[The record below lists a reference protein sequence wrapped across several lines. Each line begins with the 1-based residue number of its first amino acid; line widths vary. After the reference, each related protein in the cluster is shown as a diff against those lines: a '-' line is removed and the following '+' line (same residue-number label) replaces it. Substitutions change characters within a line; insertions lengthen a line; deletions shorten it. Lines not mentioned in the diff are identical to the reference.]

1 MKRKAIAAILL
12 SAMLFSAC
20 SKPDTSTPT
29 DTETSAT
36 AAATAVA
43 EAAATTAVGETAK
56 AGETGESGENGAVGE
71 AGGAGAGNEAA
82 GESESSANSP
92 AANTVRIDKSVDD
105 VINTILDATG
115 DEYFVFDDDADMWQA
130 TISHSE
136 GIVDYK
142 TCGYISRL
150 EGEDMVKG
158 YNTIYIVFE
167 VYELDM
173 ESEQYKHV
181 CEKGELIISRGED
194 SFTKKHAFVNGQFV
208 LIACGALCNDDEFH
222 YGTDPQELEPPYTIG
237 KVQEGYDAFIA
248 LK

>member
-12 SAMLFSAC
+12 SAVLLSAC
-20 SKPDTSTPT
+20 SSKPDATTPT
-29 DTETSAT
+29 TLAETETPAT
-36 AAATAVA
+36 TVAETTVLASETTEASEVTEEVAAA
-43 EAAATTAVGETAK
+43 
-56 AGETGESGENGAVGE
+56 
-71 AGGAGAGNEAA
+71 
-82 GESESSANSP
+82 P
-92 AANTVRIDKSVDD
+92 VRLDKTVDD
-105 VINTILDATG
+105 VIQVILDATG
-115 DEYFVFDDDADMWQA
+115 DEYFVYTDDADMWQA
-130 TISHSE
+130 TIKNSE

-150 EGEDMVKG
+150 EGDDMIDG

-173 ESEQYKHV
+173 DSEQYKHV
-181 CEKGELIISRGED
+181 CENGELIISRGED

>member
-12 SAMLFSAC
+12 SAVLLSAC
-20 SKPDTSTPT
+20 SSKPDATTPT
-29 DTETSAT
+29 TLAETEAPAT
-36 AAATAVA
+36 TVAETTVLTAETTEAAEVTEEVAAA
-43 EAAATTAVGETAK
+43 
-56 AGETGESGENGAVGE
+56 
-71 AGGAGAGNEAA
+71 
-82 GESESSANSP
+82 P
-92 AANTVRIDKSVDD
+92 VRLDKTVDD
-105 VINTILDATG
+105 VIQVILNATG
-115 DEYFVFDDDADMWQA
+115 DEYFVFADDADMWQA
-130 TISHSE
+130 TIKNSE

-150 EGEDMVKG
+150 EGDDMIDG

-173 ESEQYKHV
+173 DSEQYKHV
-181 CEKGELIISRGED
+181 CEEGELIISRGED

>member
-12 SAMLFSAC
+12 SAVLLSAC
-20 SKPDTSTPT
+20 SKPEPTDIATPT
-29 DTETSAT
+29 DTEAPATS
-36 AAATAVA
+36 VA
-43 EAAATTAVGETAK
+43 ETTVLAAETT
-56 AGETGESGENGAVGE
+56 
-71 AGGAGAGNEAA
+71 EAA
-82 GESESSANSP
+82 IVTEEVN
-92 AANTVRIDKSVDD
+92 AAPVRLDKTVDD
-105 VINTILDATG
+105 VIQVILNATG
-115 DEYFVFDDDADMWQA
+115 DEYFVFADDADMWQA
-130 TISHSE
+130 TIKNSE

-150 EGEDMVKG
+150 EGDDKIDG

-173 ESEQYKHV
+173 DSEQYKQV
-181 CEKGELIISRGED
+181 CENGELTISRGED

-208 LIACGALCNDDEFH
+208 LIACGALCNNDEFH

>member
-12 SAMLFSAC
+12 SAVLLSAC
-20 SKPDTSTPT
+20 SSKPDATTPT
-29 DTETSAT
+29 TLAETETP
-36 AAATAVA
+36 
-43 EAAATTAVGETAK
+43 ATTAAETTEATTEDTEATEATEASEK
-56 AGETGESGENGAVGE
+56 A
-71 AGGAGAGNEAA
+71 AA
-82 GESESSANSP
+82 P
-92 AANTVRIDKSVDD
+92 VRLDKNVDD
-105 VINTILDATG
+105 VIQVILNATG
-115 DEYFVFDDDADMWQA
+115 DEYFVFADDADMWQA
-130 TISHSE
+130 TIKNSE

-150 EGEDMVKG
+150 EGDDMIDG

-173 ESEQYKHV
+173 DSEQYKHV
-181 CEKGELIISRGED
+181 CENGELTISRGED

>member
-12 SAMLFSAC
+12 SAVLLSAC
-20 SKPDTSTPT
+20 SSKPDATTPT
-29 DTETSAT
+29 TLAETETPAT
-36 AAATAVA
+36 TVAETTVLASETTEAAEVTEEVAAA
-43 EAAATTAVGETAK
+43 
-56 AGETGESGENGAVGE
+56 
-71 AGGAGAGNEAA
+71 
-82 GESESSANSP
+82 P
-92 AANTVRIDKSVDD
+92 VRLDKTVDD
-105 VINTILDATG
+105 VIQVILDATG
-115 DEYFVFDDDADMWQA
+115 DEYFVYVDDADMWQA
-130 TISHSE
+130 TIKNSE

-150 EGEDMVKG
+150 EGDDMIDG

-173 ESEQYKHV
+173 DSEQYKHV
-181 CEKGELIISRGED
+181 CENGELIISRGED

>member
-1 MKRKAIAAILL
+1 MRKAIAAILL
-12 SAMLFSAC
+12 SAVLLSAC
-20 SKPDTSTPT
+20 SKPEPTDIATPT
-29 DTETSAT
+29 ETEAPAT
-36 AAATAVA
+36 TVAETTVLAAETTEASEVTEEVAAA
-43 EAAATTAVGETAK
+43 
-56 AGETGESGENGAVGE
+56 
-71 AGGAGAGNEAA
+71 
-82 GESESSANSP
+82 P
-92 AANTVRIDKSVDD
+92 VRLDKTVDD
-105 VINTILDATG
+105 VIQVILDATG
-115 DEYFVFDDDADMWQA
+115 DEYFVYTDDADMWQA
-130 TISHSE
+130 TIKNSE

-150 EGEDMVKG
+150 EGDDMIDG

-173 ESEQYKHV
+173 DSEQYKHV
-181 CEKGELIISRGED
+181 CENGELTISRGED

>member
-1 MKRKAIAAILL
+1 MKRKVIAAILL
-12 SAMLFSAC
+12 SAVLLSAC
-20 SKPDTSTPT
+20 SSKPDATTPT
-29 DTETSAT
+29 TLAETETPAT
-36 AAATAVA
+36 TVAETTVLAAETTEAAEVTEEVAAA
-43 EAAATTAVGETAK
+43 
-56 AGETGESGENGAVGE
+56 
-71 AGGAGAGNEAA
+71 
-82 GESESSANSP
+82 P
-92 AANTVRIDKSVDD
+92 VRLDKTVDD
-105 VINTILDATG
+105 VIQVILDATG
-115 DEYFVFDDDADMWQA
+115 DEYFVYTDDADMWQA
-130 TISHSE
+130 TIKNSE

-150 EGEDMVKG
+150 EGDDMIDG

-173 ESEQYKHV
+173 DSEQYKHV
-181 CEKGELIISRGED
+181 CENGELTISRGED

>member
-12 SAMLFSAC
+12 SAVLLSAC
-20 SKPDTSTPT
+20 SSKPDATTPT
-29 DTETSAT
+29 TLAETETPAT
-36 AAATAVA
+36 TVAETTVLAAETTEASEVTEEVAAA
-43 EAAATTAVGETAK
+43 
-56 AGETGESGENGAVGE
+56 
-71 AGGAGAGNEAA
+71 
-82 GESESSANSP
+82 P
-92 AANTVRIDKSVDD
+92 VRLDKTVDD
-105 VINTILDATG
+105 VIQVILNATG
-115 DEYFVFDDDADMWQA
+115 DEYFVYTDDADMWQA
-130 TISHSE
+130 TIKNSE

-150 EGEDMVKG
+150 EGDDMIDG

-173 ESEQYKHV
+173 DSEQYKHV

-194 SFTKKHAFVNGQFV
+194 SFTKKHAFINGQFV

>member
-12 SAMLFSAC
+12 SAVLLSAC
-20 SKPDTSTPT
+20 SSKPDATTPT
-29 DTETSAT
+29 TLAETETPAT
-36 AAATAVA
+36 TVAETTVLAAETTEASEVTEEVAAA
-43 EAAATTAVGETAK
+43 
-56 AGETGESGENGAVGE
+56 
-71 AGGAGAGNEAA
+71 
-82 GESESSANSP
+82 P
-92 AANTVRIDKSVDD
+92 VRLDKTVDD
-105 VINTILDATG
+105 VIQVILDATG
-115 DEYFVFDDDADMWQA
+115 DEYFVYTDDADMWQA
-130 TISHSE
+130 TIKNSE

-150 EGEDMVKG
+150 EGDDMIDG

-173 ESEQYKHV
+173 DSEQYKHV
-181 CEKGELIISRGED
+181 CEEGELIISRGED

>member
-12 SAMLFSAC
+12 SAVLLSAC
-20 SKPDTSTPT
+20 SSKPDATTPT
-29 DTETSAT
+29 TLAETETP
-36 AAATAVA
+36 
-43 EAAATTAVGETAK
+43 ATTAAETTVLA
-56 AGETGESGENGAVGE
+56 AETT
-71 AGGAGAGNEAA
+71 EAA
-82 GESESSANSP
+82 EVTEEV
-92 AANTVRIDKSVDD
+92 AAAPVRLDKTVDD
-105 VINTILDATG
+105 VIQVILDATG
-115 DEYFVFDDDADMWQA
+115 DEYFVYTDDADMWQA
-130 TISHSE
+130 TIKNSE

-150 EGEDMVKG
+150 EGDDMIDG

-173 ESEQYKHV
+173 DSEQYKHA
-181 CEKGELIISRGED
+181 CENGELIISRGED

>member
-12 SAMLFSAC
+12 SAVLLSAC
-20 SKPDTSTPT
+20 SSKPDATTPT
-29 DTETSAT
+29 TLAETETPAT
-36 AAATAVA
+36 TVAETTVLAAETTEATEVTEEVAAT
-43 EAAATTAVGETAK
+43 
-56 AGETGESGENGAVGE
+56 
-71 AGGAGAGNEAA
+71 
-82 GESESSANSP
+82 P
-92 AANTVRIDKSVDD
+92 VRLDKTVDD
-105 VINTILDATG
+105 VIQVILDATG
-115 DEYFVFDDDADMWQA
+115 DEYFVYTDDADMWQA
-130 TISHSE
+130 TIKNSE

-150 EGEDMVKG
+150 EGDDMIDG

-173 ESEQYKHV
+173 DSEQYKHV
-181 CEKGELIISRGED
+181 CENGELIISRGED

>member
-12 SAMLFSAC
+12 SAMLLSAC
-20 SKPDTSTPT
+20 SKPDATTPT
-29 DTETSAT
+29 TLAETETPAT
-36 AAATAVA
+36 TVAETTVLAAETTEEVAAA
-43 EAAATTAVGETAK
+43 
-56 AGETGESGENGAVGE
+56 
-71 AGGAGAGNEAA
+71 
-82 GESESSANSP
+82 P
-92 AANTVRIDKSVDD
+92 VRLDKTVDD
-105 VINTILDATG
+105 VIQVILNATG
-115 DEYFVFDDDADMWQA
+115 DEYFVFADDADMWQA
-130 TISHSE
+130 TIKNSE

-150 EGEDMVKG
+150 EGDDMIDG

-173 ESEQYKHV
+173 DSEQYKHV
-181 CEKGELIISRGED
+181 CENGELTISRGED

-208 LIACGALCNDDEFH
+208 LIACGALCNNDEFH

-237 KVQEGYDAFIA
+237 KVEEGYDAFIA

>member
-12 SAMLFSAC
+12 SAVLLSAC
-20 SKPDTSTPT
+20 SSKPDATTPT
-29 DTETSAT
+29 TLAETETPAT
-36 AAATAVA
+36 TVAETTVLAVETTEAAEVTEEVAAA
-43 EAAATTAVGETAK
+43 
-56 AGETGESGENGAVGE
+56 
-71 AGGAGAGNEAA
+71 
-82 GESESSANSP
+82 P
-92 AANTVRIDKSVDD
+92 VRLDKTVDD
-105 VINTILDATG
+105 VIQVILDATG
-115 DEYFVFDDDADMWQA
+115 DEYFVYTDDADMWQA
-130 TISHSE
+130 TIKNSE

-150 EGEDMVKG
+150 EGDDMIDG

-173 ESEQYKHV
+173 DSEQYKHV
-181 CEKGELIISRGED
+181 CENGELIISRGED

>member
-12 SAMLFSAC
+12 SAVLLSAC
-20 SKPDTSTPT
+20 SSKPDATTPT
-29 DTETSAT
+29 TLAETETPAT
-36 AAATAVA
+36 TVAETTVLAAETTEAAEVTEEVAAA
-43 EAAATTAVGETAK
+43 
-56 AGETGESGENGAVGE
+56 
-71 AGGAGAGNEAA
+71 
-82 GESESSANSP
+82 P
-92 AANTVRIDKSVDD
+92 VRLGKTVDD
-105 VINTILDATG
+105 VIQVILNATG
-115 DEYFVFDDDADMWQA
+115 DEYFVFADDADMWQA
-130 TISHSE
+130 TIKNSE

-150 EGEDMVKG
+150 EGDDMIDG

-173 ESEQYKHV
+173 DSEQYKHV
-181 CEKGELIISRGED
+181 CENGELTISRGED

-208 LIACGALCNDDEFH
+208 LIACGALCNNDEFH

>member
-12 SAMLFSAC
+12 SAVLLSAC
-20 SKPDTSTPT
+20 SSKPDATTPT
-29 DTETSAT
+29 TLAETETPAT
-36 AAATAVA
+36 TVAETTVLTAETTEASEVTEEVAAA
-43 EAAATTAVGETAK
+43 
-56 AGETGESGENGAVGE
+56 
-71 AGGAGAGNEAA
+71 
-82 GESESSANSP
+82 P
-92 AANTVRIDKSVDD
+92 VRLDKTVDD
-105 VINTILDATG
+105 VIQVILDATG
-115 DEYFVFDDDADMWQA
+115 DEYFVYTDDADMWQA
-130 TISHSE
+130 TIKNSE

-150 EGEDMVKG
+150 EGDDMIDG

-173 ESEQYKHV
+173 DSEQYKHV
-181 CEKGELIISRGED
+181 CEEGELIISRGED

>member
-12 SAMLFSAC
+12 SAVLLSAC
-20 SKPDTSTPT
+20 SKPEPTDIATPT
-29 DTETSAT
+29 ETEAPAT
-36 AAATAVA
+36 TVAETTVLAAETTEVTEEVAAA
-43 EAAATTAVGETAK
+43 
-56 AGETGESGENGAVGE
+56 
-71 AGGAGAGNEAA
+71 
-82 GESESSANSP
+82 P
-92 AANTVRIDKSVDD
+92 VRLDKTVDD
-105 VINTILDATG
+105 VIQVILDATG
-115 DEYFVFDDDADMWQA
+115 DEYFVFADDADMWQA
-130 TISHSE
+130 TIKNSE

-150 EGEDMVKG
+150 EGDDMIDG

-167 VYELDM
+167 VYELNMD
-173 ESEQYKHV
+173 SEQYKHV
-181 CEKGELIISRGED
+181 CENGELTISRGED

-208 LIACGALCNDDEFH
+208 LIACGALCNNDEFH

>member
-12 SAMLFSAC
+12 SAVLLSAC
-20 SKPDTSTPT
+20 SSKPDATTPT
-29 DTETSAT
+29 TLAETETP
-36 AAATAVA
+36 
-43 EAAATTAVGETAK
+43 ATTAAETTVLTA
-56 AGETGESGENGAVGE
+56 ETTE
-71 AGGAGAGNEAA
+71 ASEVTEEVAA
-82 GESESSANSP
+82 AP
-92 AANTVRIDKSVDD
+92 VRLDKTVDD
-105 VINTILDATG
+105 VIQVILDATG
-115 DEYFVFDDDADMWQA
+115 DEYFVYTDDADMWQA
-130 TISHSE
+130 TIKNSE

-150 EGEDMVKG
+150 EGDDMIDG

-173 ESEQYKHV
+173 DSEQYKHV
-181 CEKGELIISRGED
+181 CENGELIISRGED

>member
-12 SAMLFSAC
+12 SAVLLSAC
-20 SKPDTSTPT
+20 SKPKTTNTATPT
-29 DTETSAT
+29 ETEAPAT
-36 AAATAVA
+36 TVAETTVLAAETTEVAEVTEEVAAA
-43 EAAATTAVGETAK
+43 
-56 AGETGESGENGAVGE
+56 
-71 AGGAGAGNEAA
+71 
-82 GESESSANSP
+82 P
-92 AANTVRIDKSVDD
+92 VRLDKTVDD
-105 VINTILDATG
+105 VIRTILNATG
-115 DEYFVFDDDADMWQA
+115 DEYFVFADDADMWQA
-130 TISHSE
+130 TIKNSE

-150 EGEDMVKG
+150 EGDDKIDG

-173 ESEQYKHV
+173 DSEQYKHV
-181 CEKGELIISRGED
+181 CENGELTISRGED

-208 LIACGALCNDDEFH
+208 LIACGVLCNDDEFH

>member
-12 SAMLFSAC
+12 SAVLLSAC
-20 SKPDTSTPT
+20 SKPEPT
-29 DTETSAT
+29 DIATQTETEAPAT
-36 AAATAVA
+36 VAETTVLAAETTEAAEVTEEVAVA
-43 EAAATTAVGETAK
+43 
-56 AGETGESGENGAVGE
+56 
-71 AGGAGAGNEAA
+71 
-82 GESESSANSP
+82 P
-92 AANTVRIDKSVDD
+92 VRLDKTVDD
-105 VINTILDATG
+105 VIQVILNATG
-115 DEYFVFDDDADMWQA
+115 DEYFVFADDADMWQA
-130 TISHSE
+130 TIKNSE

-150 EGEDMVKG
+150 EGDDMIDG

-173 ESEQYKHV
+173 DSEQYKHV
-181 CEKGELIISRGED
+181 CENGELTISRGED

>member
-12 SAMLFSAC
+12 SAVLLSAC
-20 SKPDTSTPT
+20 SKPEPTDIATPT
-29 DTETSAT
+29 ETETPAT
-36 AAATAVA
+36 VAETTVLAAETTEAAIVTEEVAAA
-43 EAAATTAVGETAK
+43 
-56 AGETGESGENGAVGE
+56 
-71 AGGAGAGNEAA
+71 
-82 GESESSANSP
+82 P
-92 AANTVRIDKSVDD
+92 VRLDKTVDD
-105 VINTILDATG
+105 VIQVILNATG
-115 DEYFVFDDDADMWQA
+115 DEYFVFADDADMWQA
-130 TISHSE
+130 TIKNSE

-150 EGEDMVKG
+150 EGDDMIDG

-173 ESEQYKHV
+173 DSEQYKHV
-181 CEKGELIISRGED
+181 CENGELTISRGED

>member
-12 SAMLFSAC
+12 SAVLLSAC
-20 SKPDTSTPT
+20 SSKPDATTPT
-29 DTETSAT
+29 TLAETETPAT
-36 AAATAVA
+36 TVA
-43 EAAATTAVGETAK
+43 ETTVLAAETTEASEVTEEVAAV
-56 AGETGESGENGAVGE
+56 
-71 AGGAGAGNEAA
+71 
-82 GESESSANSP
+82 P
-92 AANTVRIDKSVDD
+92 VRLDKTVDD
-105 VINTILDATG
+105 VIQVILDATG
-115 DEYFVFDDDADMWQA
+115 DEYFVFADDADMWQA
-130 TISHSE
+130 TIKNSE

-150 EGEDMVKG
+150 EGDDMIDG

-173 ESEQYKHV
+173 DSEQYKHV
-181 CEKGELIISRGED
+181 CENGELIISRGED

>member
-1 MKRKAIAAILL
+1 MKKKAIAAILL
-12 SAMLFSAC
+12 SAVLLSAC
-20 SKPDTSTPT
+20 SSKPDATTPT
-29 DTETSAT
+29 TLAETETPAT
-36 AAATAVA
+36 TVAETTVLTAETTEAAEVTEEVAAA
-43 EAAATTAVGETAK
+43 
-56 AGETGESGENGAVGE
+56 
-71 AGGAGAGNEAA
+71 
-82 GESESSANSP
+82 P
-92 AANTVRIDKSVDD
+92 VRLDKTVDD
-105 VINTILDATG
+105 VIQVILDATG
-115 DEYFVFDDDADMWQA
+115 DEYFVFTDDADMWQA
-130 TISHSE
+130 TIKNSE

-150 EGEDMVKG
+150 EGDDMIDG

-173 ESEQYKHV
+173 DSEQYKHV
-181 CEKGELIISRGED
+181 CENGELIISRGED

>member
-12 SAMLFSAC
+12 SAVLLSAC
-20 SKPDTSTPT
+20 SSKPDATTPT
-29 DTETSAT
+29 TLAETETPAMTAAETTEATTEDTEAT
-36 AAATAVA
+36 EATEASEKAAA
-43 EAAATTAVGETAK
+43 
-56 AGETGESGENGAVGE
+56 
-71 AGGAGAGNEAA
+71 
-82 GESESSANSP
+82 P
-92 AANTVRIDKSVDD
+92 VRLDKTVDD
-105 VINTILDATG
+105 VIQVILNATG
-115 DEYFVFDDDADMWQA
+115 DEYFVFADDADMWQA
-130 TISHSE
+130 TIKNSE

-150 EGEDMVKG
+150 EGDDMIDG

-173 ESEQYKHV
+173 DSEQYKHV
-181 CEKGELIISRGED
+181 CENGELIISRGED

-208 LIACGALCNDDEFH
+208 LIACGALCNNDEFH

>member
-12 SAMLFSAC
+12 SAVLLSAC
-20 SKPDTSTPT
+20 SKPEPTDIATPT
-29 DTETSAT
+29 ETEAP
-36 AAATAVA
+36 ATAVA
-43 EAAATTAVGETAK
+43 ETTVLAAETT
-56 AGETGESGENGAVGE
+56 
-71 AGGAGAGNEAA
+71 EAA
-82 GESESSANSP
+82 IVTEEVN
-92 AANTVRIDKSVDD
+92 AAPVRLDKTVDD
-105 VINTILDATG
+105 VIQVILNATG
-115 DEYFVFDDDADMWQA
+115 DEYFVFADDADMWQA
-130 TISHSE
+130 TIKNSE

-150 EGEDMVKG
+150 EGNDKIDG

-173 ESEQYKHV
+173 DSEQYKHV
-181 CEKGELIISRGED
+181 CENGELAISRGED

>member
-1 MKRKAIAAILL
+1 MKKKAIAAILL
-12 SAMLFSAC
+12 SAMLLSAC
-20 SKPDTSTPT
+20 SKPETTTASKP
-29 DTETSAT
+29 TET
-36 AAATAVA
+36 
-43 EAAATTAVGETAK
+43 EAPTTTTTAATTVETTEETTEATEESVTETA
-56 AGETGESGENGAVGE
+56 A
-71 AGGAGAGNEAA
+71 
-82 GESESSANSP
+82 
-92 AANTVRIDKSVDD
+92 RIDMTVDD
-105 VINTILDATG
+105 VIQTILAATG
-115 DEYFVFDDDADMWQA
+115 DKYFVYVDDEDMWRA
-130 TISHSE
+130 TINNSE

-150 EGEDMVKG
+150 ESDDMIDG

>member
-12 SAMLFSAC
+12 SAVLLSAC
-20 SKPDTSTPT
+20 SSKPDATTPT
-29 DTETSAT
+29 TLAETETPAT
-36 AAATAVA
+36 TVAETTVLATETTEAAEVTEEVAAA
-43 EAAATTAVGETAK
+43 
-56 AGETGESGENGAVGE
+56 
-71 AGGAGAGNEAA
+71 
-82 GESESSANSP
+82 P
-92 AANTVRIDKSVDD
+92 VRLDKTVDD
-105 VINTILDATG
+105 VIQVILDATG
-115 DEYFVFDDDADMWQA
+115 DEYFVYTDDADMWQA
-130 TISHSE
+130 TIKNSE

-150 EGEDMVKG
+150 EGDDMIDG

-173 ESEQYKHV
+173 DSEQYKHA
-181 CEKGELIISRGED
+181 CENGELIISRGED
-194 SFTKKHAFVNGQFV
+194 SFTTKHAFVNGQFV

>member
-1 MKRKAIAAILL
+1 MKRKVIAAILL
-12 SAMLFSAC
+12 SAVLLSAC
-20 SKPDTSTPT
+20 SSKPDATTPT
-29 DTETSAT
+29 TLAETETPAT
-36 AAATAVA
+36 TVAETTVLAAETTEASEVTEEVAAA
-43 EAAATTAVGETAK
+43 
-56 AGETGESGENGAVGE
+56 
-71 AGGAGAGNEAA
+71 
-82 GESESSANSP
+82 P
-92 AANTVRIDKSVDD
+92 VRLDKTVDD
-105 VINTILDATG
+105 VIQVILDATG
-115 DEYFVFDDDADMWQA
+115 DEYFVFADDADMWQA
-130 TISHSE
+130 TIKNSE

-150 EGEDMVKG
+150 EGDDMIDG

-173 ESEQYKHV
+173 DSEQYKHV
-181 CEKGELIISRGED
+181 CENGELIISRGEY

>member
-12 SAMLFSAC
+12 SAVLLSAC
-20 SKPDTSTPT
+20 SKPEPTDIATPT
-29 DTETSAT
+29 ETEAP
-36 AAATAVA
+36 ATAVA
-43 EAAATTAVGETAK
+43 ETTVLAAETT
-56 AGETGESGENGAVGE
+56 
-71 AGGAGAGNEAA
+71 EAA
-82 GESESSANSP
+82 IVTEEVN
-92 AANTVRIDKSVDD
+92 AAPVRLDKTVDD
-105 VINTILDATG
+105 VIQVILNATG
-115 DEYFVFDDDADMWQA
+115 DEYFVFADDADMWQA
-130 TISHSE
+130 TIKNSE

-150 EGEDMVKG
+150 EGDDKIDG

-173 ESEQYKHV
+173 DSEQYKHV
-181 CEKGELIISRGED
+181 CENGELTISRGED

>member
-12 SAMLFSAC
+12 SAMLLSAC
-20 SKPDTSTPT
+20 SSKPDATTPT
-29 DTETSAT
+29 TLAETEAPAT
-36 AAATAVA
+36 TVAETTVLTAETTEAPEVTEEVAAA
-43 EAAATTAVGETAK
+43 
-56 AGETGESGENGAVGE
+56 
-71 AGGAGAGNEAA
+71 
-82 GESESSANSP
+82 P
-92 AANTVRIDKSVDD
+92 VRLDKTVDD
-105 VINTILDATG
+105 VIQVILDATG
-115 DEYFVFDDDADMWQA
+115 DEYFVFTDDADMWQA
-130 TISHSE
+130 TIKNSE

-150 EGEDMVKG
+150 EGDDMIDG

-173 ESEQYKHV
+173 DSEQYKHV
-181 CEKGELIISRGED
+181 CENGELIISRGED

>member
-12 SAMLFSAC
+12 SAVLLSAC
-20 SKPDTSTPT
+20 SSKPDATTPT
-29 DTETSAT
+29 TLAETETPAT
-36 AAATAVA
+36 TVAETTVLTAETTEEVAAA
-43 EAAATTAVGETAK
+43 
-56 AGETGESGENGAVGE
+56 
-71 AGGAGAGNEAA
+71 
-82 GESESSANSP
+82 P
-92 AANTVRIDKSVDD
+92 VRLDKTVDD
-105 VINTILDATG
+105 VIQVILDATG
-115 DEYFVFDDDADMWQA
+115 DEYFVYVDDADMWQA
-130 TISHSE
+130 TIKNSE

-150 EGEDMVKG
+150 EGDDMIDG

-173 ESEQYKHV
+173 DSEQYKHV
-181 CEKGELIISRGED
+181 CKNGELIISRGED

-237 KVQEGYDAFIA
+237 RVQEGYDAFIA

>member
-12 SAMLFSAC
+12 SAVLLSAC
-20 SKPDTSTPT
+20 SSKPDATTPT
-29 DTETSAT
+29 TLAETEAPAT
-36 AAATAVA
+36 TVAETTVLAAETTEAAEVTEEVAAA
-43 EAAATTAVGETAK
+43 
-56 AGETGESGENGAVGE
+56 
-71 AGGAGAGNEAA
+71 
-82 GESESSANSP
+82 P
-92 AANTVRIDKSVDD
+92 VRLDKTVDD
-105 VINTILDATG
+105 VIQVILDATG
-115 DEYFVFDDDADMWQA
+115 DEYFVFTDDADMWQA
-130 TISHSE
+130 TIKNSE

-150 EGEDMVKG
+150 EGDDMIDG

-173 ESEQYKHV
+173 DSEQYKHV
-181 CEKGELIISRGED
+181 CENGELIISRGED

>member
-12 SAMLFSAC
+12 SAVLLSAC
-20 SKPDTSTPT
+20 SSKPDATTPT
-29 DTETSAT
+29 TLAETETPAT
-36 AAATAVA
+36 TVAETTVLAAETTEASEITEEVAAA
-43 EAAATTAVGETAK
+43 
-56 AGETGESGENGAVGE
+56 
-71 AGGAGAGNEAA
+71 
-82 GESESSANSP
+82 P
-92 AANTVRIDKSVDD
+92 VRLDKTVDD
-105 VINTILDATG
+105 VIQVILDATG
-115 DEYFVFDDDADMWQA
+115 DEYFVFTDDADMWQA
-130 TISHSE
+130 TIKNSE

-150 EGEDMVKG
+150 EGDDMIDG

-173 ESEQYKHV
+173 DSEQYKHV

>member
-12 SAMLFSAC
+12 SAVLLSAC
-20 SKPDTSTPT
+20 SSKPDATTPT
-29 DTETSAT
+29 TLSETEAPAT
-36 AAATAVA
+36 TVA
-43 EAAATTAVGETAK
+43 ETTVLAAETTEASEVTEEVAAV
-56 AGETGESGENGAVGE
+56 
-71 AGGAGAGNEAA
+71 
-82 GESESSANSP
+82 P
-92 AANTVRIDKSVDD
+92 VRLDKTVDD
-105 VINTILDATG
+105 VIQVILDATG
-115 DEYFVFDDDADMWQA
+115 DEYFVYTDDADMWQA
-130 TISHSE
+130 TIKNSE

-150 EGEDMVKG
+150 EGDDMIDG

-173 ESEQYKHV
+173 DSEQYKHV
-181 CEKGELIISRGED
+181 CENGELIISRGED

>member
-20 SKPDTSTPT
+20 SSKPDATTPT
-29 DTETSAT
+29 TLAETETPATTVAETTEATTEATEATETSEK
-36 AAATAVA
+36 AAAPAV
-43 EAAATTAVGETAK
+43 
-56 AGETGESGENGAVGE
+56 
-71 AGGAGAGNEAA
+71 
-82 GESESSANSP
+82 
-92 AANTVRIDKSVDD
+92 RLDKTIDD
-105 VINTILDATG
+105 VVQTILDATG
-115 DEYFVFDDDADMWQA
+115 DEYFVFVDDADMWQA

>member
-1 MKRKAIAAILL
+1 MKRTAIAAILL
-12 SAMLFSAC
+12 SAVLLSAC
-20 SKPDTSTPT
+20 SKPEPTDIATPT
-29 DTETSAT
+29 ETEAP
-36 AAATAVA
+36 ATAVA
-43 EAAATTAVGETAK
+43 ETTVLAAETTEAAEVTEDAAA
-56 AGETGESGENGAVGE
+56 
-71 AGGAGAGNEAA
+71 
-82 GESESSANSP
+82 P
-92 AANTVRIDKSVDD
+92 VRLDKTVDD
-105 VINTILDATG
+105 VIQVILNTTG
-115 DEYFVFDDDADMWQA
+115 DEYFVFADDADMWQA
-130 TISHSE
+130 TIKNSE

-150 EGEDMVKG
+150 EGDDMIDG

-173 ESEQYKHV
+173 DSEQYKHV
-181 CEKGELIISRGED
+181 CENGELTISRGED

>member
-1 MKRKAIAAILL
+1 MKRKIITAVLL
-12 SAMLFSAC
+12 SAMLLSAC
-20 SKPDTSTPT
+20 SKPVTSTLT
-29 DTETSAT
+29 EAETSAT
-36 AAATAVA
+36 AATAVA

-56 AGETGESGENGAVGE
+56 AGETGESGEVGE
-71 AGGAGAGNEAA
+71 AGEAGAGNEAA

-142 TCGYISRL
+142 TCGYISHL

>member
-12 SAMLFSAC
+12 SAVLLSAC
-20 SKPDTSTPT
+20 SSKPDATTPT
-29 DTETSAT
+29 TLAETETP
-36 AAATAVA
+36 
-43 EAAATTAVGETAK
+43 ATTAAETTEATTEDTEATEATEASEK
-56 AGETGESGENGAVGE
+56 AAAPAV
-71 AGGAGAGNEAA
+71 
-82 GESESSANSP
+82 
-92 AANTVRIDKSVDD
+92 RLDKTVDD
-105 VINTILDATG
+105 VIQVILNATG
-115 DEYFVFDDDADMWQA
+115 DEYFVFADDADMWQA
-130 TISHSE
+130 TIKNSE

-150 EGEDMVKG
+150 EGDDMIDG

-173 ESEQYKHV
+173 DSEQYKHV
-181 CEKGELIISRGED
+181 CENGELIISRGED